1 MCVCVDGSIDAR
13 LRCLTRFVGRLLQYD
28 IKNRRTLL
36 KRTDYPSVTPAHLF
50 VGSELTVYSRK
61 LKIVDYGD
69 EFTKSKL
76 IDAMEKTVAKVPIG
90 ALAPAMTAIYSNGLR
105 INKMKT
111 VSGAGGKEVVME
123 VVAKGAIQTYA
134 GLGCPGSCSES
145 AEAAEAEAA
154 EAFGAATPS
163 CAAGSNCSL
172 ALVLPHAVVDGQAG
186 MIIDKIAASGL
197 DISCV
202 QLFSLGRANAAEFL
216 EVYKGV
222 VPEYQKKVIELTAG
236 PCIAVEVCGDDAVAS
251 LRAVAGPHDPD
262 IARVI
267 RAGTVRADFGIDKV
281 QNAVHVTDLPED
293 GQLEVEYFFSML
305 ARNS

>member
-1 MCVCVDGSIDAR
+1 M
-13 LRCLTRFVGRLLQYD
+13 
-28 IKNRRTLL
+28 
-36 KRTDYPSVTPAHLF
+36 
-50 VGSELTVYSRK
+50 GSELTVYSRK

-69 EFTKSKL
+69 DFTKSKL
-76 IDAMEKTVAKVPIG
+76 VAAMEKTIAKVPIG
-90 ALAPAMTAIYSNGLR
+90 ALAPAMTAVYSNGLR

-111 VSGAGGKEVVME
+111 VAGPGGKEVAME
-123 VVAKGAIQTYA
+123 VVAQGAVAAYA
-134 GLGCPGSCSES
+134 ALGCPGTCSES
-145 AEAAEAEAA
+145 AEAAEAEGA
-154 EAFGAATPS
+154 EVFGAPTPS
-163 CAAGSNCSL
+163 CAAGQDCSL

-186 MIIDKIAASGL
+186 LIIDKIAASGL
-197 DISCV
+197 EISCV

-236 PCIAVEVCGDDAVAS
+236 PCIAVEVRGADAVAQ

-267 RAGTVRADFGIDKV
+267 RPGTVRADCGIDKV